1 MKHLETL
8 QKIRED
14 LFQLHSEAKVDRNKE
29 AVLSVQL
36 DTMRAMAK
44 IKKIL
49 GIPLDSDD
57 KKNIKT

>member
-14 LFQLHSEAKVDRNKE
+14 LFQLYSEAKVDRNKE